1 MSARPATVI
10 MSEPTATQRID
21 ETHKPGYS
29 ERTQFTKD
37 VEKSSKDSEVTLL
50 LGHRKVSYPWSQME
64 ELIPPE
70 TIIERSDHEVH
81 LPYGV
86 HVQTVQ
92 TVVDSL
98 QQGRV
103 VDISRQNV
111 FPVLKCA
118 SLLGMEG
125 VKGICTRYLS
135 ESVSADNCFRLRKLA
150 IECSASRLAAQC
162 DSFIANSLGELLTQ
176 EDFLSLPRIQ
186 VDVEVS
192 SQLFEFT
199 TDACLLEKLLPR
211 VVKKLEEEASSCF
224 HLEESVIHL
233 VLTSD
238 FSLSHSISTTDV
250 TDCLVRSAENSP
262 AKGLSTLSKLAKIQP
277 STARKLELG
286 DPKTGE
292 NGSWKVITDVS
303 MSEIAS
309 ICLIDRGSSLAVLNI
324 TLHASDTNDNL
335 FPASPTTGLPA
346 YSGAALIAQMNSARS
361 GFGVIATES
370 RILAIGGYNR
380 EGCLENYE
388 RYDFTCNSWESMGKM
403 HTKRA
408 RFAATELCEDVYVIG
423 GSDGR
428 EELGSVEMFDQK
440 LQSWIR
446 LNCPM
451 PTARSCLGAA
461 LLDGKIYVVG
471 GSCYSKPLRTVE
483 QFDPVSRCWKVL
495 PSMKTARCDLAVVA
509 YNGKVY
515 ALGGQTSG
523 WSCLA
528 SVECFD
534 PAHNSWRQVA
544 PMNTPRRNAAA
555 IAVKDKIYV
564 VGGYNGSTALNS
576 VEIYDP
582 LTNQWTFAEPMH
594 VKRSSAAIAH
604 SDGVVFVV
612 GGYTGS
618 SFLNSVECFN
628 LDSQTWTSFV

>member
-1 MSARPATVI
+1 MI
-10 MSEPTATQRID
+10 MSEPTATQRVD
-21 ETHKPGYS
+21 ESHQP
-29 ERTQFTKD
+29 ERPRFTK
-37 VEKSSKDSEVTLL
+37 VGGNSSKDTEVTVLL
-50 LGHRKVSYPWSQME
+50 DHKKVSYPRSQME
-64 ELIPPE
+64 GLIRPE
-70 TIIERSDHEVH
+70 TISQLSEHEVH

-103 VDISRQNV
+103 VDISGPNV

-118 SLLGMEG
+118 ALFGMEG
-125 VKGICTRYLS
+125 VKGVCTRYLS
-135 ESVSADNCFRLRKLA
+135 ESVSADNCLRLRKLA

-162 DSFIANSLGELLTQ
+162 DSFISNSLGELLTQ

-192 SQLFEFT
+192 SQVFEFT

-211 VVKKLEEEASSCF
+211 VVKQLEEEASSCF

-238 FSLSHSISTTDV
+238 FSLSHFLSTTDV
-250 TDCLVRSAENSP
+250 ADCLIRGADSSP
-262 AKGLSTLSKLAKIQP
+262 AKPPSTLSKLVKIQP

-292 NGSWKVITDVS
+292 NGSWKVIADVN
-303 MSEIAS
+303 MSEVAS
-309 ICLIDRGSSLAVLNI
+309 ICLIDRGSSLAVLNV
-324 TLHASDTNDNL
+324 TLHANDTDDNL

-346 YSGAALIAQMNSARS
+346 YSGAALVAQMNLARS
-361 GFGVIATES
+361 GFGIVATES

-408 RFAATELCEDVYVIG
+408 RFAVIELCNDVYMIG

-428 EELGSVEMFDQK
+428 EELGSVEMLDRK

-446 LNCPM
+446 LDCPM

-471 GSCYSKPLRTVE
+471 GSRYSKPLRTVE
-483 QFDPVSRCWKVL
+483 QYDPVCRCWKVL
-495 PSMKTARCDLAVVA
+495 PSIKKARCDLAVVTC
-509 YNGKVY
+509 NRKVY

-523 WSCLA
+523 WNCLA

-534 PAHNSWRQVA
+534 PAHNSWSQVA
-544 PMNTPRRNAAA
+544 NMNTPRRNAAA
-555 IAVKDKIYV
+555 IAVEDKIYV

-576 VEIYDP
+576 VEVYDP
-582 LTNQWTFAEPMH
+582 LTDQWTFAAPMH
-594 VKRSSAAIAH
+594 IKRSSAAIAH
-604 SDGVVFVV
+604 SDGVIFVI

-628 LDSQTWTSFV
+628 LASQMWTSFV